1 MPEEAIAVA
10 MTVGESDILLTG
22 EVLSRLQEVLQALKE
37 SCCPMKEALDDMR
50 WHVAECPEGPDLHS
64 ADELLAQF
72 DKLVAMLEKTL
83 PLVDEAREVMRWND
97 AWRHAD
103 PEQQILAMRH
113 RADWLEAAGEEG
125 DARLWRWE
133 AIRRERELSHKPV
146 SLTY

>member
-1 MPEEAIAVA
+1 
-10 MTVGESDILLTG
+10 
-22 EVLSRLQEVLQALKE
+22 
-37 SCCPMKEALDDMR
+37 
-50 WHVAECPEGPDLHS
+50 
-64 ADELLAQF
+64 
-72 DKLVAMLEKTL
+72 MLEKTL